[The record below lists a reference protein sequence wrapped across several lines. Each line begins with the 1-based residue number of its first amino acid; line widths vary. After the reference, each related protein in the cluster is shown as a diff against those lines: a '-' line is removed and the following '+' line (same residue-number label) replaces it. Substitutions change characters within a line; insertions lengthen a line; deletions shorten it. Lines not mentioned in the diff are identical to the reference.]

1 MEILHSEDAKKLKE
15 IQDEEQKSL
24 FLLDGNKH
32 IKRNSVYN
40 VKVILEND
48 PLLKEMFKFNE
59 FTECVEVVK
68 DCPQLHIAKGF
79 LRDGYID
86 SIACYIEGC
95 ANYHHVLFDTVRVR
109 TAVEQVAYDHSWN
122 PLKDYLSAAAAAWDG
137 RDRISTVFQEF
148 LGAEERPE
156 VRLIAKM
163 FFYGGVAKIS
173 NPRIKYDFVT
183 DLVGGQGAGK
193 TAFFQNIAPLGYYT
207 DQFYTF
213 TDKDDFSVMRKAV
226 IVNDDEMTA
235 TKKASFEELK
245 RFVTMQTFEYR
256 EPYGHSVSRYEK
268 KFLLVRTTNDLYY
281 LKDKTGERRFL
292 PILVNKDKQ
301 KKNPIEDLTENYVMQ
316 LWGQAV
322 TEYDESFR
330 LTFTPEEDEM
340 ISDYRENFMHTD
352 ELEDEL
358 EELVNGKWKDKTFI
372 TADDIEYE
380 FRVSLATDRK
390 TSNRISNVMINRFG
404 YRKGRM
410 QINGVRKRGYIRGN
424 EK

>member
-109 TAVEQVAYDHSWN
+109 TAVEQVAYNNGYN
-122 PLKDYLSAAAAAWDG
+122 PLKIYMEEAAGKWDG
-137 RDRISTVFQEF
+137 KDRLTTVFCDF
-148 LGAEERPE
+148 LGAERREE
-156 VRLIAKM
+156 VILSTKM
-163 FFYGGVAKIS
+163 FFYGGVAKIFDPS
-173 NPRIKYDFVT
+173 VKFDFVL

-193 TAFFQNIAPLGYYT
+193 TSFWQNITPLGYYT

-213 TDKDDFSVMRKAV
+213 TDKDDFSVMRKAL

-235 TKKASFEELK
+235 TRKASFEELK
-245 RFVTMQTFEYR
+245 RFVTMQQFEYR
-256 EPYGHSVSRYEK
+256 EPYGRSVSQFAK

-301 KKNPIEDLTENYVMQ
+301 TMNPVEDLTPDFTQQV
-316 LWGQAV
+316 WGQAV
-322 TEYDESFR
+322 VEYRKKPDFKFAFNAEQ
-330 LTFTPEEDEM
+330 DEM
-340 ISDYRENFMHTD
+340 IAEYRRNFMHTD
-352 ELEDEL
+352 ELEDEIEDL
-358 EELVNGKWKDKTFI
+358 IENNWKGKDFI
-372 TADDIEYE
+372 SSADIE
-380 FRVSLATDRK
+380 FGLSITSLASDRK
-390 TSNRISNVMINRFG
+390 LSNRISNIMVNRFG
-404 YRKGRM
+404 FRKGYKK
-410 QINGVRKRGYIRGN
+410 INGRSKRGYLR
-424 EK
+424 

>member
-292 PILVNKDKQ
+292 PILVDKSKQ
-301 KKNPIEDLTENYVMQ
+301 TMNPVEDLTPDFAKQV
-316 LWGQAV
+316 WGQAAV
-322 TEYDESFR
+322 EYRQKPDFKF
-330 LTFTPEEDEM
+330 TFNAEQDEM
-340 ISDYRENFMHTD
+340 ISDYRRNFMHTD
-352 ELEDEL
+352 ELEDEIEDL
-358 EELVNGKWKDKTFI
+358 IENNWKDKDFI
-372 TADDIEYE
+372 SSADIE
-380 FRVSLATDRK
+380 FGLSVTSLASDRK
-390 TSNRISNVMINRFG
+390 LSNRISNIMVNRFG
-404 YRKGRM
+404 FRKGCKR
-410 QINGVRKRGYIRGN
+410 ISGRVKRGYLR
-424 EK
+424 

>member
-193 TAFFQNIAPLGYYT
+193 TSFWQNIAPLGYYT

-213 TDKDDFSVMRKAV
+213 TDKDDFSVMRKAL

-235 TKKASFEELK
+235 TRKASFEELK
-245 RFVTMQTFEYR
+245 RFVTMQQFEYR
-256 EPYGHSVSRYEK
+256 EPYGRSVSQFAK

-292 PILVNKDKQ
+292 PILVKKDKQ
-301 KKNPIEDLTENYVMQ
+301 TMNPVEDLTPDFAQQV
-316 LWGQAV
+316 WGQAV
-322 TEYDESFR
+322 VEYRQKPDFKFAFNAEQ
-330 LTFTPEEDEM
+330 DEM
-340 ISDYRENFMHTD
+340 IAEYRRNFMHTD
-352 ELEDEL
+352 ELEDEIEDL
-358 EELVNGKWKDKTFI
+358 IENNWKDKNFI
-372 TADDIEYE
+372 SSADIE
-380 FRVSLATDRK
+380 FDLSLVNLASDRK
-390 TSNRISNVMINRFG
+390 LSNRISNIMINRFG
-404 YRKGRM
+404 FRKGRKK
-410 QINGVRKRGYIRGN
+410 INGVTKRGYMR
-424 EK
+424 